1 MPGTDPALRGSGAWS
16 RASVGGAS
24 TCTGAAGGRL
34 GAGSKTEGTGT
45 LRWGDGG
52 KVGRFFLTG
61 QELPCFGSL
70 KGEEE
75 TAARCLI
82 WRNI

>member
-1 MPGTDPALRGSGAWS
+1 M
-16 RASVGGAS
+16 GGAS
-24 TCTGAAGGRL
+24 TYTGAAGGRL
-34 GAGSKTEGTGT
+34 GVAGSKTEEAKRKSWEVGTGT